1 MLFGKRKK
9 EDSERGIKIVAA
21 DDERDIRTILKR
33 GLATEGHTV
42 ILATNGQEALEKIRS
57 EKPDLVILDIM
68 MPKMDGIEALQK
80 IKNDPRTKDL
90 PVIMLT
96 GKSEDEDLLKGYKFG
111 ADYYITKP
119 FKIRTLLSGIRMM
132 IQPPSGPTPYRI

>member
-1 MLFGKRKK
+1 MLFRKRKE
-9 EDSERGIKIVAA
+9 EDSKRGIRIVAA
-21 DDERDIRTILKR
+21 DDERDIRTIIKR
-33 GLATEGHTV
+33 GLASEGHTV
-42 ILATNGQEALEKIRS
+42 ILATNGQEALEKIKI

-68 MPKMDGIEALQK
+68 MPKMDGIEALQA
-80 IKNDPRTKDL
+80 IKKDPQTKDL

-119 FKIRTLLSGIRMM
+119 FKIRTLLTGIRMM
-132 IQPPSGPTPYRI
+132 IQPPSGPTQYRI